1 MKKKIGRNDPCWC
14 GSGKKYK
21 QCHWAFDEKLQELAD
36 EGHPVP
42 RRDMIKTPEQV
53 EKIRESCRINVAVLD
68 EIDKQMRLKGYMKPP
83 KHNGLGTTVGPVVT
97 TMRVGITDCWRIRRI
112 LWTGRVKPTDTYYLR
127 IKNVLTNTEKCCLLD
142 YLEWCPKHVYDAA
155 VAEDEW

>member
-1 MKKKIGRNDPCWC
+1 
-14 GSGKKYK
+14 
-21 QCHWAFDEKLQELAD
+21 
-36 EGHPVP
+36 
-42 RRDMIKTPEQV
+42 
-53 EKIRESCRINVAVLD
+53 
-68 EIDKQMRLKGYMKPP
+68 MRMKGYMKPP
-83 KHNGLGTTVGPVVT
+83 KHNGMGTTVGPVVT
-97 TMRVGITDCWRIRRI
+97 PMRVGITDCWRIRRI

>member
-1 MKKKIGRNDPCWC
+1 MALEMAFPELERSINPTHDIKLFSGRSNP
-14 GSGKKYK
+14 
-21 QCHWAFDEKLQELAD
+21 KLAQEIAD
-36 EGHPVP
+36 
-42 RRDMIKTPEQV
+42 
-53 EKIRESCRINVAVLD
+53 S
-68 EIDKQMRLKGYMKPP
+68 
-83 KHNGLGTTVGPVVT
+83 LGTTVGPVVT
-97 TMRVGITDCWRIRRI
+97 PMRVGITDCWRIRRI